1 MPWKDFSRSSGWS
14 AICLLFCLCMAA
26 CDAPRTRPR
35 PDHLPHGWGRES
47 RQTIS
52 LENIEAAYAA
62 GNLPLTEVMAAEFT
76 AKAEA
81 PLSQLAE
88 AWRLQ
93 ALAATE
99 NRHPMEAL
107 TSLDRWRAASSMEIT
122 EEWLEIWHRAMLLL
136 PTSESAW
143 RARSISESP
152 VGHPPALVDAAMLF
166 LLEQRLQSPSW
177 RESLS
182 GLERLYN
189 GEEPARRRYLENRLF
204 HLLHTLPSSNLGSLM
219 AATNDSNENRYPYG
233 LIRLENARRLFW
245 EPQHRNQAKENV
257 YYTKDGSQLANQSLF
272 QSWNHP
278 DWQVLKPLR
287 HKNPALALV
296 LPISGPYGNL
306 SEKIIKGAEVVRNGL
321 AHYGRLLHI
330 YVIDSDNPDW
340 LANLAALPAE
350 ARIVGGPLRRED
362 YLSIKDAGLLNK
374 RAYFAFLPNLDEDD
388 EGLYAWRFFPSR
400 QDQVRVMLNYAMDLD
415 LTSYSIFAPDS
426 GEYGRQMFE
435 LFYSQAAENEV
446 DVTRAGYYPA
456 DQYQLW
462 VKSVS
467 DFLGLQTDLP
477 TNPEPDFQVMFLP
490 DNWSNAS
497 RIISHVFYCLDN
509 RILFM
514 GTNLWEHGLISQ
526 QRLGLRNYRLT
537 VFPGAWNPQTISP
550 SGGLLR
556 SAAALS
562 GNEIADFWLSL
573 GYDFAIMAA
582 GLNLPTRLA
591 DPSEVNAALATLPPL
606 PWSGAPMRWD
616 AHGFGQQDLYVLA
629 PAENGFSL
637 ANRERIKTRLNQPLN
652 ASSGVTAPKGAQAD
666 EAGDHD

>member
-1 MPWKDFSRSSGWS
+1 MPWKHFPRSPGWPP
-14 AICLLFCLCMAA
+14 IWLLLCLCLAA
-26 CDAPRTRPR
+26 CDGTRAR
-35 PDHLPHGWGRES
+35 PKPDRFPVGWGDS
-47 RQTIS
+47 RQTIT
-52 LENIEAAYAA
+52 LENIESAYAA
-62 GNLPLTEVMAAEFT
+62 GNLPLTEMMAAEFT
-76 AKAEA
+76 SKAEA
-81 PLSQLAE
+81 PLSQLAG

-99 NRHPMEAL
+99 NQHPLEAL
-107 TSLDRWRAASSMEIT
+107 AALDRWRAASSMEIT
-122 EEWLEIWHRAMLLL
+122 EEWLEIWHSAMLLL
-136 PTSESAW
+136 PASESAW
-143 RARSISESP
+143 KAKSISESP
-152 VGHPPALVDAAMLF
+152 AGHPPALVDAAGIF

-177 RESLS
+177 REALS

-189 GEEPARRRYLENRLF
+189 GEDPARKRYLENRLF
-204 HLLHTLPSSNLGSLM
+204 HLLHTMPSSNLGNLM
-219 AATNDSNENRYPYG
+219 SAANDGNENRYPYG

-245 EPQHRNQAKENV
+245 EPQHRSQAKENA
-257 YYTKDGSQLANQSLF
+257 YYTRDGSQLANQSLF

-278 DWQVLKPLR
+278 DWQILKPLR
-287 HKNPALALV
+287 HKNQALVLV

-306 SEKIIKGAEVVRNGL
+306 SEKIIKGAEIVRNGL
-321 AHYGRLLHI
+321 AHYGRRLHLHI
-330 YVIDSDNPDW
+330 IDSDNPNW
-340 LANLAALPAE
+340 LTNLAALPAE

-374 RAYFAFLPNLDEDD
+374 RTYFAFLPNLDEND
-388 EGLYAWRFFPSR
+388 EGLHAWRFFPSR
-400 QDQVRVMLNYAMDLD
+400 QDQVRVMLNYAMDLG
-415 LTSYSIFAPDS
+415 LASYSIFAPDS

-435 LFYSQAAENEV
+435 LFSSQAAENEV

-456 DQYQLW
+456 EQYQLW

-477 TNPEPDFQVMFLP
+477 TDPEPDFQAMFLP

-497 RIISHVFYCLDN
+497 RIISHIFYCLDN
-509 RILFM
+509 KILFM

-537 VFPGAWNPQTISP
+537 VFPGAWNPQTLSP

-556 SAAALS
+556 SAVAM
-562 GNEIADFWLSL
+562 GGDEVADFWFSL

-582 GLNLPTRLA
+582 GLNLPPRPA
-591 DPSEVNAALATLPPL
+591 DPDEVNAALATLPPL
-606 PWSGAPMRWD
+606 PWSGAPIRWD
-616 AHGFGQQDLYVLA
+616 AYGFGQQDLYVLA

-652 ASSGVTAPKGAQAD
+652 VSSGVTAPKGAKAD